1 MQRILMVEDDR
12 NFRQTLR
19 KLLTSRFPDISLE
32 EAGDGEEALEKIKGF
47 LPDVIFMDIKLPG
60 ENGLSLT
67 KKIKDAYPE
76 ITVVIL
82 TGHDLP
88 EYKEAAFESGANH
101 FASKHA
107 SSAKDILG
115 LVESILS
122 GGEPGNLR

>member
-1 MQRILMVEDDR
+1 MRRILMVEDDR

-19 KLLTSRFPDISLE
+19 NLLSSRFPDISLE
-32 EAGDGEEALEKIKGF
+32 EAGDGDEALEKIKGF

-67 KKIKDAYPE
+67 KRIKDAYPE

-88 EYKEAAFESGANH
+88 EYEEAAFKSGANH

-107 SSAKDILG
+107 CSAKDILG

-122 GGEPGNLR
+122 GEEPRNLR

>member
-1 MQRILMVEDDR
+1 MRRILMVEDDR

-67 KKIKDAYPE
+67 KKIKDAHPE

>member
-19 KLLTSRFPDISLE
+19 KLLTSRFPDVSLE
-32 EAGDGEEALEKIKGF
+32 EAGDGEEALEKMKGF

-60 ENGLSLT
+60 ENGLSIT

-115 LVESILS
+115 LVEAILS
-122 GGEPGNLR
+122 GE